1 MKVEIP
7 EELRIYNVAAVW
19 NELSGLSE
27 GLIDFSK
34 MKDFDGAGLQ
44 LIMKLQL
51 RIKENKSGISIEGIS
66 SDIIN
71 RLLKYAAELN

>member
-1 MKVEIP
+1 MKVDIP
-7 EELRIYNVAAVW
+7 EELRIYNVAEVW
-19 NELSGLSE
+19 NELSGVSE
-27 GLIDFSK
+27 AVIDFSK

-51 RIKENKSGISIEGIS
+51 HIKENKSGMKMEGLS
-66 SDIIN
+66 SDIID